1 MKTSA
6 VAISAV
12 THDDRSRLTIGATL
26 LALVILGAS
35 GIAMLNGQF
44 PGLS

>member
-6 VAISAV
+6 PAIPAPKF
-12 THDDRSRLTIGATL
+12 DGRSRLTIGASL
-26 LALVILGAS
+26 LALVILGTS
-35 GIAMLNGQF
+35 SIAAFNGQF

>member
-6 VAISAV
+6 IAIPAG
-12 THDDRSRLTIGATL
+12 TLEARSRLTIGASL
-26 LALVILGAS
+26 LALVILGMS
-35 GIAMLNGQF
+35 SIAVFNGQF